1 MQRRGEVRS
10 AKKGHRGGDK
20 CPDCGGNLF
29 LLREKKQ
36 IEKQPFAS
44 NCKEASRW
52 EQFRGPEVAGVVIF
66 LNGYL
71 RLQLENQVLCFGLWP
86 WTEAATFWLPLQI
99 LNSSPSPSH
108 LGKDESSRC
117 SRAFWRNGFSIRSS
131 GTWNSSYPWRDTV
144 DAIHFAVPIR

>member
-10 AKKGHRGGDK
+10 AKKGHIGGDK

-66 LNGYL
+66 EWVSKVAAREPGVVLWVMTLNRGCYL
-71 RLQLENQVLCFGLWP
+71 LASASD
-86 WTEAATFWLPLQI
+86 TEFFLLSLPLRR
-99 LNSSPSPSH
+99 
-108 LGKDESSRC
+108 DESSRC
-117 SRAFWRNGFSIRSS
+117 SRVFWRNGFSDLQWDMEQQLSME
-131 GTWNSSYPWRDTV
+131 GYC
-144 DAIHFAVPIR
+144 